1 MTTGP
6 PENSALGDRSVTHPL
21 VTYRVVCA
29 QNQRDLYHRVGNVAR
44 EDSVLSTMQ
53 DVPLLISRIL
63 THGST
68 VHGSSR
74 VTTWTGESE
83 PHRRTFAE
91 IGARAAR
98 LAHALRD
105 ELGVT
110 GDDRVGTLMWNNSE
124 HVEAYFAVPSMGAV
138 LHTLNLRLPAEQ
150 LVWIVNHA
158 ADKVV
163 IVNGSLVPLLAPLL
177 PQLPTVEHIVVS
189 GPGDRAPLAGAAARV
204 HEYEE
209 LIAGRPDH
217 YDWPELDERQAA
229 AMCYTSGTTG
239 EPKGVVYSHRSV
251 YLHSMQVNMAQSM
264 GLTDQ
269 DTSLVVVPQFHV
281 NAWGLPHA
289 TFMTGVNLLMPDRF
303 LQPAPL
309 AEMIESER
317 PTHAAAVPTIWQGLL
332 GELTARPRD
341 VSSLA
346 QVTIGG
352 AACPPSLMTAF
363 DKLGMRVCHA
373 WGMTETSPLGTV
385 ARPPAHAAG
394 TDEEFRYR
402 VTQGRFPAGVE
413 ARLTGPDGARLP
425 WDGESAGELEV
436 RGPWIAGAYYNG
448 PDAEPLRPGDK
459 FSADGWLKTG
469 DVGTIS
475 PDGYLTLTD
484 RAKDVIKSGG
494 EWISSVELENALMSH
509 PDVAE
514 AAVVAVPDDKWGER
528 PLATVVLRPGAS
540 ADFLALRTFLAEEVR
555 IARWQL
561 PERWTTVESVPKTS
575 VGKFDKKVLRRR
587 YAEGELEV
595 TRL

>member
-1 MTTGP
+1 M
-6 PENSALGDRSVTHPL
+6 PL
-21 VTYRVVCA
+21 
-29 QNQRDLYHRVGNVAR
+29 R
-44 EDSVLSTMQ
+44 EDAVLSTMQ
-53 DVPLLISRIL
+53 DVPLTVTRIL
-63 THGST
+63 
-68 VHGSSR
+68 VHGALVHGRSQI
-74 VTTWTGESE
+74 VTWTGEGE
-83 PHRRTFAE
+83 PQRRSFAE
-91 IGARAAR
+91 AGLRAVQ
-98 LAHALRD
+98 LANALRD
-105 ELGVT
+105 DLGVR
-110 GDDRVGTLMWNNSE
+110 GDDRVATLMWNNAE

-150 LVWIVNHA
+150 LAWIVNHA
-158 ADKVV
+158 ADRVI
-163 IVNGSLVPLLAPLL
+163 IVNGSLIPLLAPLL
-177 PQLPTVEHIVVS
+177 PQLKTVEHVVVS
-189 GPGDRAPLAGAAARV
+189 GPGDRSPLDGAPAQV
-204 HEYEE
+204 HEYED
-209 LIAGRPDH
+209 LIAGKPTT

-239 EPKGVVYSHRSV
+239 DPKGVVYSHRSI

-289 TFMTGVNLLMPDRF
+289 TFMTGVNMLMPDRF

-309 AEMIESER
+309 AEMIEREK

-332 GELTARPRD
+332 AELTARPRD
-341 VSSLA
+341 VSSLT

-352 AACPPSLMTAF
+352 SACPPSLMEAF

-385 ARPPAHAAG
+385 ARPPAYAVG
-394 TDEEFRYR
+394 TDEELGYR
-402 VTQGRFPAGVE
+402 LTQGRFPAGVE
-413 ARLTGPDGARLP
+413 ARLTGPGGEHLP

-448 PDAEPLRPGDK
+448 PDAEPLRPADK
-459 FSADGWLKTG
+459 FSEDGWLKTG

-475 PDGYLTLTD
+475 TDGYLTLTD

-494 EWISSVELENALMSH
+494 EWISSVDLENALMSH

-528 PLATVVLRPGAS
+528 PLATVVLKPGAT
-540 ADFLALRTFLAEEVR
+540 ADFETLRVFLAEEGK
-555 IARWQL
+555 IAKWQL
-561 PERWTTVESVPKTS
+561 PERWTIVEAVPKTS
-575 VGKFDKKVLRRR
+575 VGKFDKKVLRRQ
-587 YAEGELEV
+587 YAAGELDV
-595 TRL
+595 TQL

>member
-1 MTTGP
+1 MP
-6 PENSALGDRSVTHPL
+6 P
-21 VTYRVVCA
+21 
-29 QNQRDLYHRVGNVAR
+29 R

-53 DVPLLISRIL
+53 DVPLTVTRIL
-63 THGST
+63 
-68 VHGSSR
+68 VHGTR
-74 VTTWTGESE
+74 VHGRSQIITWTGEAE
-83 PHRRTFAE
+83 PQRRSFAE
-91 IGARAAR
+91 TGVRAVQ
-98 LAHALRD
+98 LANALRD
-105 ELGVT
+105 ELGVR
-110 GDDRVGTLMWNNSE
+110 GDDRVATLMWNNAE
-124 HVEAYFAVPSMGAV
+124 HVEAYFAIPSMGAV

-158 ADKVV
+158 ADKVI
-163 IVNGSLVPLLAPLL
+163 IVNGSLIPLLAPLL
-177 PQLPTVEHIVVS
+177 PKLPTVEHVVVS
-189 GPGDRAPLAGAAARV
+189 GPGDRSPLQGAHARI

-209 LIAGRPDH
+209 LIADRPTR
-217 YDWPELDERQAA
+217 YDWPEIDERQAA

-239 EPKGVVYSHRSV
+239 DPKGVVYSHRSI
-251 YLHSMQVNMAQSM
+251 YLHSMQVNMTQSM

-289 TFMTGVNLLMPDRF
+289 TFMTGVNMLMPGRF

-309 AEMIESER
+309 AEMIEREK

-332 GELTARPRD
+332 AELNNKPRD
-341 VSSLA
+341 VSSLT

-352 AACPPSLMTAF
+352 SACPPSLMAAF
-363 DKLGMRVCHA
+363 DRLGMRVCHA

-394 TDEEFRYR
+394 TDEEFAYR
-402 VTQGRFPAGVE
+402 LTQGRFPAGVE
-413 ARLTGPDGARLP
+413 ARLTGPDGERLP

-448 PDAEPLRPGDK
+448 PDAEPLHPADK
-459 FSADGWLKTG
+459 FSEDGWLKTG

-514 AAVVAVPDDKWGER
+514 AAVVAVPDEKWGER
-528 PLATVVLRPGAS
+528 PLATVVLKEGAT
-540 ADFLALRTFLAEEVR
+540 ADFDTLRSFLAEEGR
-555 IARWQL
+555 IAKWQL
-561 PERWTTVESVPKTS
+561 PERWTIVESVPKTS

-587 YAEGELEV
+587 YADGELDV
-595 TRL
+595 TRIG

>member
-1 MTTGP
+1 MSP
-6 PENSALGDRSVTHPL
+6 
-21 VTYRVVCA
+21 
-29 QNQRDLYHRVGNVAR
+29 R
-44 EDSVLSTMQ
+44 EDTVLSTMQ
-53 DVPLLISRIL
+53 DVPLTVTRIL
-63 THGST
+63 
-68 VHGSSR
+68 VHGVLVHGQSQII
-74 VTTWTGESE
+74 TWTDEGE
-83 PHRRTFAE
+83 PRRRTFAE
-91 IGARAAR
+91 AGTRAVQ
-98 LAHALRD
+98 LAHALHD
-105 ELGVT
+105 DLGVRD
-110 GDDRVGTLMWNNSE
+110 DDRVATLMWNNAE
-124 HVEAYFAVPSMGAV
+124 HVEAYFAIPSMGAV

-158 ADKVV
+158 ADRVI
-163 IVNGSLVPLLAPLL
+163 IVNGSLLPLLAPLL
-177 PQLPTVEHIVVS
+177 SKMPTVEHVVVS
-189 GPGDRAPLAGAAARV
+189 GPGDRSVLEGAHAQV
-204 HEYEE
+204 HEYED
-209 LIAGRPDH
+209 LIAGKPTT

-239 EPKGVVYSHRSV
+239 DPKGVVYSHRSI
-251 YLHSMQVNMAQSM
+251 YLHSMQVNMTQSM

-309 AEMIESER
+309 AEMIERER

-332 GELTARPRD
+332 AELTARPRD
-341 VSSLA
+341 VSSLT

-352 AACPPSLMTAF
+352 SACPPSLMEAF

-385 ARPPAHAAG
+385 ARPPAHAVG
-394 TDEEFRYR
+394 TDEEFAYR
-402 VTQGRFPAGVE
+402 LTQGRFPASVE
-413 ARLTGPDGARLP
+413 ARLTGPGGERLP

-448 PDAEPLRPGDK
+448 PDAEPLRPSDK
-459 FSADGWLKTG
+459 FSEDGWLKTG

-475 PDGYLTLTD
+475 PDGFLTLTD

-494 EWISSVELENALMSH
+494 EWISSVDLENALMSH

-528 PLATVVLRPGAS
+528 PLATVVLREGAS
-540 ADFLALRTFLAEEVR
+540 TDFTALRAFLAEEGK
-555 IARWQL
+555 IAKWQL
-561 PERWTTVESVPKTS
+561 PERWTVIEAVPKTS
-575 VGKFDKKVLRRR
+575 VGKFDKKVIRQQ
-587 YAEGELEV
+587 YAAGDLDI
-595 TRL
+595 TMI